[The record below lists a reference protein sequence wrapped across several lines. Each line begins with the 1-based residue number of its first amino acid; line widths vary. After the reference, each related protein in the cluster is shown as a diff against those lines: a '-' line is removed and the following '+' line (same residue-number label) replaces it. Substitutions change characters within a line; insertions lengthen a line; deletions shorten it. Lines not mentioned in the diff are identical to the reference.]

1 MSLKEE
7 ALKTISELPDS
18 ANIDEI
24 MYRIYV
30 LDKINKGIDDI
41 QNGNFITVQDLKK
54 EIKSW

>member
-30 LDKINKGIDDI
+30 LDKINKGMDDI